1 MAFLGIDTLSRG
13 SDGSVL
19 PALLPMLPPPPL
31 MLMLRSMLL
40 LLLPMLLLSP
50 MLWAPTLLESA
61 GEADRGSGVAPF
73 LSILS
78 WLTGLPLLGVPSE
91 SSSSSGR

>member
-1 MAFLGIDTLSRG
+1 M
-13 SDGSVL
+13 L

-50 MLWAPTLLESA
+50 MLWAPTLLLLESA